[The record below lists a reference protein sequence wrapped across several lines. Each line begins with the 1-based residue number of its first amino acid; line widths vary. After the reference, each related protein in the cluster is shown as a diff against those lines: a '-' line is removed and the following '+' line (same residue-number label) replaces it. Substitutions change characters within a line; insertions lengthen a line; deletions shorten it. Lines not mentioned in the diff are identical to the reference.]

1 MRVEVPPGQSLP
13 NVLAS
18 VAISRAEVVGL
29 RTALDSVLATGSSTW
44 KLNLVYADV
53 EASVRLA
60 LELDVRGTR

>member
-29 RTALDSVLATGSSTW
+29 RTALDSVLATGRSTW